1 MGRLL
6 PPSALLAPVARLL
19 VRPGEDGAHM
29 GGCFCIPGEPSLS
42 WDPGEFPGGTL
53 ACVLA
58 EVARPVKAQG
68 FAGLGELLFQRWG
81 DGGAFWLP
89 PLLVSICHSAFV
101 RKE

>member
-68 FAGLGELLFQRWG
+68 LLGWGSCSSKDGEMVVLSGSLLCWSVFAI
-81 DGGAFWLP
+81 LP
-89 PLLVSICHSAFV
+89 L
-101 RKE
+101 